1 MTLGHAQAM
10 SLLGLD
16 GHHVVVE
23 AHLANALPGFT
34 IVGLPDASLTEAKER
49 VRAAIASC
57 GLTLPPRKIVVNLAL
72 HHSLNLAPVLTLPLR
87 WQSFGPVGFS
97 ATNTT
102 TQST

>member
-57 GLTLPPRKIVVNLAL
+57 GLTLPPRK
-72 HHSLNLAPVLTLPLR
+72 S
-87 WQSFGPVGFS
+87 S
-97 ATNTT
+97 
-102 TQST
+102 